1 MNASNTFLRLSLG
14 FEWKSSIKFESKRI
28 SNIVFFLRISFL
40 RNEILLI
47 MALTKRTPDLGYALF
62 AKNGFARSV
71 REAASDRSDLS
82 LFDLE
87 DVIDALHSADRK

>member
-1 MNASNTFLRLSLG
+1 
-14 FEWKSSIKFESKRI
+14 
-28 SNIVFFLRISFL
+28 
-40 RNEILLI
+40 

>member
-1 MNASNTFLRLSLG
+1 VLARLEDDASHV
-14 FEWKSSIKFESKRI
+14 EWTPGSGDES
-28 SNIVFFLRISFL
+28 
-40 RNEILLI
+40 
-47 MALTKRTPDLGYALF
+47 DLGYALF

-87 DVIDALHSADRK
+87 DVIDAHHSTDRK